1 MNGAADP
8 TACASRQG
16 EATVLDATALGAD
29 TVTLEA
35 LARLARAARRA
46 GRRLVVRH
54 ASPELTTLLS
64 HTGFTASLVSIE
76 QQPPSNS

>member
-29 TVTLEA
+29 TVA

-76 QQPPSNS
+76 QQPPSNR